1 MSYTPAPWRWMYWHS
16 DGQLVYNVKPV
27 MRPYDGQIE
36 NRGDAVLI
44 AAAPELLEAL
54 IVCTEQLSHCVGTTN
69 KAVLQAQAAITK
81 AIMGS
86 QLTMRDA
93 DVLPC
98 GHSAGLVF
106 GENEIV
112 CGECGQPARRIHHP

>member
-1 MSYTPAPWRWMYWHS
+1 MSHTPAPWKWFYWRC

-27 MRPYDGQIE
+27 MRVIDGQIE
-36 NRGDAVLI
+36 NKHDAQLI
-44 AAAPELLEAL
+44 AAAPELLDAL
-54 IVCTEQLSHCVGTTN
+54 IEASEQLSHCLGSTN
-69 KAVLQAQAAITK
+69 KTVLKAQAAITK

-86 QLTMRDA
+86 HLTMRDT

-98 GHSAGLVF
+98 GHSVGLVF

-112 CGECGQPARRIHHP
+112 CGECGQPARRIR

>member
-1 MSYTPAPWRWMYWHS
+1 MSYTPAPWKWMYWK
-16 DGQLVYNVKPV
+16 DGEQIVYNVHPV
-27 MRPYDGQIE
+27 MRPNDGQIE
-36 NRGDAVLI
+36 NKRDALMM
-44 AAAPELLEAL
+44 AAAPEILEAL
-54 IVCTEQLSHCVGTTN
+54 IVCAEQLAHCLGTSN

-86 QLTMRDA
+86 HLTMREA

-112 CGECGQPARRIHHP
+112 CGECGQPARRLR